1 MMVLVV
7 NRAALYGA
15 STDTVGIARGVIQ
28 SFIAFRV
35 LIADFTVSVDDGLA
49 MTPRQKEF
57 GGMLRMS

>member
-15 STDTVGIARGVIQ
+15 FTNTVGIARGVIQ

-35 LIADFTVSVDDGLA
+35 LIAAFTVPVDEGVA
-49 MTPRQKEF
+49 ITPRQREF